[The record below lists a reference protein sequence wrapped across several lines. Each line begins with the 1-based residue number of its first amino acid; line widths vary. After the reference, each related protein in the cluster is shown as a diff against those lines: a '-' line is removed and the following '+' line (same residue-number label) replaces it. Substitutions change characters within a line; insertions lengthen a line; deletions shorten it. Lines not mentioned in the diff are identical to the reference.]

1 MLLIRGDFMWLRMD
15 SAEVSSS
22 ELVLLAF
29 VYDVEADTE
38 VQVLASDSAITQ
50 YPASWLWTHTNS
62 LL

>member
-1 MLLIRGDFMWLRMD
+1 MD

-38 VQVLASDSAITQ
+38 VLVLASDSTTAQ
-50 YPASWLWTHTNS
+50 YPALDYECS